1 MSSPRAAFAI
11 LGSGVT
17 AATPLLLCSAG
28 ETLGESAGVINIGIE
43 GEMLL
48 GAFAAFSVSRATGSA
63 AAGLAA
69 AATAGL
75 LASALFALASIRGRS
90 DQIVTGT
97 AVNLVVLGGSG
108 LLLRSLPEHWMLA
121 PPALLSPRAGSLTGL
136 DLFALALPLLTF
148 GFLFRTSW
156 GLRLRSVGE
165 SIEDSSAL
173 KIPVSR
179 YRTWSTLAGGVLA
192 GLAGASLTLELSD
205 SFVEGMSAGRG
216 FLALALVAFGRWNP
230 IAVAIAAI
238 LFGLLQAVQYQLQ
251 AAGLFHLPSQALL
264 LLPYVFS
271 LIALAGFSG
280 KRLAP
285 ADLGKPE

>member
-1 MSSPRAAFAI
+1 MISPRAAFAI

-75 LASALFALASIRGRS
+75 LASALFALASIRGRG

-108 LLLRSLPEHWMLA
+108 LLLRSLPEH
-121 PPALLSPRAGSLTGL
+121 
-136 DLFALALPLLTF
+136 
-148 GFLFRTSW
+148 
-156 GLRLRSVGE
+156 
-165 SIEDSSAL
+165 
-173 KIPVSR
+173 
-179 YRTWSTLAGGVLA
+179 
-192 GLAGASLTLELSD
+192 
-205 SFVEGMSAGRG
+205 
-216 FLALALVAFGRWNP
+216 
-230 IAVAIAAI
+230 
-238 LFGLLQAVQYQLQ
+238 
-251 AAGLFHLPSQALL
+251 
-264 LLPYVFS
+264 
-271 LIALAGFSG
+271 
-280 KRLAP
+280 
-285 ADLGKPE
+285 